1 MTNDSFEAVS
11 ECLDAILAEHPQKV
25 ERIYRQL
32 LISLH
37 THGIVTLDQITDEA
51 HKLAGRTPPSG
62 IVNPNEPADQR
73 FDAQAREALQ
83 RLTRPYVCRHL
94 ICSQVEDAVSASERR
109 RVWRETATGR
119 ARIVLGARSAL
130 FLPFQGLR
138 LIIVDEEHDASYKQE
153 EGVIYNARDLSVAR
167 AKFARACVI
176 LASATASLET
186 LSNVRQGRYAHV
198 RLPERP
204 GSAVLPETHLVNL
217 RDHPPEAGRW
227 LSPPLVEAMRDTLT
241 RGEQSLL
248 FLNRRG
254 YAPLVICSAC
264 GHRMTAPDTDSW
276 LVEHRFTGRLVCHLT
291 GFSMPRPKT
300 CPECGAE
307 DSLRGVGPGV
317 ERIEEEARGLF
328 PEARVEVFSSDT
340 ARTGGEIRALVERMA
355 EGEID
360 ILIGTQIS
368 AKGHNFP
375 NLTLV
380 GVVDADL
387 SLRGGDLRAAERTFQ
402 LLAQAAGRAGRAE
415 RPGRALIQ
423 TYAPE
428 HEVLQALQAGD
439 RNAFIEGEL
448 EARRLHGLP
457 PYGRLASIILSGP
470 DEARVE
476 RAARDLARGAPET
489 RGVDV
494 MGPAEPP
501 IAVLRGRWRRRL
513 LARADAGIDLSAY
526 LAAWRARV
534 KTPPSVR
541 VQIDVDPYS
550 FF

>member
-1 MTNDSFEAVS
+1 
-11 ECLDAILAEHPQKV
+11 
-25 ERIYRQL
+25 
-32 LISLH
+32 
-37 THGIVTLDQITDEA
+37 
-51 HKLAGRTPPSG
+51 
-62 IVNPNEPADQR
+62 
-73 FDAQAREALQ
+73 
-83 RLTRPYVCRHL
+83 
-94 ICSQVEDAVSASERR
+94 
-109 RVWRETATGR
+109 
-119 ARIVLGARSAL
+119 
-130 FLPFQGLR
+130 
-138 LIIVDEEHDASYKQE
+138 
-153 EGVIYNARDLSVAR
+153 
-167 AKFARACVI
+167 
-176 LASATASLET
+176 
-186 LSNVRQGRYAHV
+186 VRQGRYAHV

-317 ERIEEEARGLF
+317 GRIEGEARGLF